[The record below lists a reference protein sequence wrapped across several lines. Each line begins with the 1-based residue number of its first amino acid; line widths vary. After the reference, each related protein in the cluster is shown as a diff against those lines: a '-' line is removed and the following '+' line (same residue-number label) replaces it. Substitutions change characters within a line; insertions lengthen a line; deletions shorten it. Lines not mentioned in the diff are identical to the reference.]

1 MKGYD
6 YAELTEDRGDS
17 KLDFSVNV
25 NALGI
30 PESVKKYISEAVEVT
45 GLYPDPD
52 CRLLTEQLSD
62 KYQVSENAILCG
74 NGADDLL
81 YRLVFAVKPKKA
93 IIVEPVY
100 EEYNR
105 ILELVGCEVCH
116 YSTNPDDRFCLD
128 ERILKAIQA
137 DCDMLFL
144 CNPNNPSGQ
153 LAERPLLEQIVEKCK
168 ENNVLLVVDECF
180 MEFIPEWKEYSCKQT
195 AGNEDHLVVI
205 DAFTKIY
212 ALAGFRLGFCI
223 SNNSQLLAR
232 MRTCGADF
240 SVSTLAQFAGIC
252 ALRDKNYLNK
262 TYTMLEDERK
272 YMMDELGKLPVQV
285 YGSYGNYILIK
296 SDDVDVRYKLCKNG
310 IKVRD
315 CSKFYGLNQCYIR
328 VAVRAHNDN
337 AFFLR
342 VMRDI
347 LTSN

>member
-1 MKGYD
+1 MNKYD
-6 YAELTEDRGDS
+6 YAQFTEHRGDT

-25 NALGI
+25 NVLGI
-30 PESVKKYISEAVEVT
+30 PESVKKYISEAVDVT

-52 CRLLTEQLSD
+52 CRILTERLAD
-62 KYQVSENAILCG
+62 KYQISENTILCG

-93 IIVEPVY
+93 MIIEPVY

-105 ILELVGCEVCH
+105 ILKLVGCEVCH
-116 YSTNPDDRFCLD
+116 YSTKPDNQFCLD
-128 ERILKAIQA
+128 ESILKAIQA

-153 LAERPLLEQIVEKCK
+153 LVERPFLEQIIEKCK

-180 MEFIPEWKEYSCKQT
+180 MEFIPGWKEYSYKQT

-205 DAFTKIY
+205 DAFTKTY

-232 MRTCGADF
+232 MRACGPDF

-252 ALRDKNYLNK
+252 ALSDKYYLNK
-262 TYTMLEDERK
+262 TYEMLDDERK
-272 YMMDELGKLPVQV
+272 YMMNELAKLPVEV
-285 YGSYGNYILIK
+285 YGSNGNYILIK
-296 SDDVDVRYKLCKNG
+296 SDDADILHKLSEKG

-315 CSKFYGLNQCYIR
+315 CSGFYGLNPCYIR
-328 VAVRAHNDN
+328 VAVRVHDDN
-337 AFFLR
+337 AFFLH
-342 VMRDI
+342 VMREI
-347 LTSN
+347 LTCD